1 MPFTRRDLVQTAS
14 IGLLD
19 LASLACNA
27 RSIFLSLALLLVILG
42 DMRED
47 VVEAV
52 ANLVAKSLLS
62 AVPYFRIE
70 CCNIAPCFYAEAS
83 TVSKP
88 TTQCSRIPERS

>member
-62 AVPYFRIE
+62 ADVAGAVDLVN
-70 CCNIAPCFYAEAS
+70 C
-83 TVSKP
+83 
-88 TTQCSRIPERS
+88 